1 MGSKLPQEILICGAA
16 PPALPW
22 QAWVDLL
29 SWPHC
34 STQTRLQVPEPLAG
48 SEGRFG
54 CGGPPLPSS
63 TVQAT
68 EARASEE
75 ARASTASLLPFAH
88 PHLSRG
94 LAQPGG
100 VGSLRLL

>member
-68 EARASEE
+68 EAGGQSE
-75 ARASTASLLPFAH
+75 
-88 PHLSRG
+88 RG
-94 LAQPGG
+94 GQSEHSFSAAVCPPP
-100 VGSLRLL
+100 SF